1 MVGKKPIA
9 FGGDLTKWMAAMAAI
24 SFFARRWVSIWNDRH
39 VWMDGWMYVTI
50 VACFVI
56 SWWIVYIWGTFCC
69 CHFPLSS
76 VQVSKFFVRWC
87 CCILWSKCW
96 SDIYSVE
103 FMRTK
108 CRWGDVYIAEQP
120 IRCFVATNSNTSSCN
135 LNCPRAENRIRIKD
149 YLECPSQSPL
159 ASMLYISRSRSHS
172 PILS

>member
-1 MVGKKPIA
+1 MIDMYG
-9 FGGDLTKWMAAMAAI
+9 
-24 SFFARRWVSIWNDRH
+24 
-39 VWMDGWMYVTI
+39 WMDGCMSQSWHVSSFLDGLSTFGERF
-50 VACFVI
+50 VAVI
-56 SWWIVYIWGTFCC
+56 FLYHLCKFQSSLFDSCVVCC
-69 CHFPLSS
+69 DRNVEATL
-76 VQVSKFFVRWC
+76 
-87 CCILWSKCW
+87 I
-96 SDIYSVE
+96 E

-108 CRWGDVYIAEQP
+108 CRWGEAYFAEQP